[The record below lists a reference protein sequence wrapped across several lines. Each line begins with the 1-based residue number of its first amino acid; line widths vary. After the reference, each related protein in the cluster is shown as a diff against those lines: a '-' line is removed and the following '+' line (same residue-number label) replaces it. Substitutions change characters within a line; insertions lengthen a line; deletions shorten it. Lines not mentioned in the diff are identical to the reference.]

1 MMNDTPVRAHT
12 RIAPSSLHIITP
24 CPGSVILS
32 EAMPELKHTDEELE
46 GDAAHWVALWAAY
59 HQLELVSIV
68 GQTAPNGVEITD
80 EMIDG
85 ALLYVET
92 VGEAPGAGEVQ
103 ISIPRIHATEC
114 GGTPDWWTWTAATK
128 TLRVIDYKFGFR
140 FVEIWENHQLVA
152 YAIGLLDFL
161 GLDESQV
168 ILELT
173 VVQPR
178 SYHPDG
184 PVRTWRVAPSKLRA
198 FVNTMAGSADE
209 ALSPNP
215 STHTGPHCLDCKA
228 RSACTT
234 YQQATGGI
242 IDYVGKAQPNLQ
254 TSDDV
259 CRELA
264 LVQDMRQRLK
274 GRETGLEAMAEH
286 YARSHK
292 PTPGFSMQA
301 VPGRLKWLDDT
312 TVIEVE
318 GMIGLL
324 TNGQKSA
331 LKPPTLMTATQ
342 TAKLLG
348 KAGADVVGV
357 YAHRPNGAM
366 KLVRD
371 NMAKLSRIF
380 QK

>member
-1 MMNDTPVRAHT
+1 MTLEREHT
-12 RIAPSSLHIITP
+12 RIAPSSLHITTP

-32 EAMPELKHTDEELE
+32 EAMPELPRTEEEAE

-59 HQLELVSIV
+59 HQLELTSLA

-103 ISIPRIHATEC
+103 LAIPRIHSTEC
-114 GGTPDWWTWTAATK
+114 GGTPDWWTWTVAAK
-128 TLRVIDYKFGFR
+128 VLRVIDYKFGFR
-140 FVEIWENHQLVA
+140 FVEVWENHQLVA
-152 YAIGLLDFL
+152 YAIGLMDFL
-161 GLDESQV
+161 GLTEEDCV
-168 ILELT
+168 LELT

-198 FVNTMAGSADE
+198 FVNTMHQSAVE

-215 STHTGPHCLDCKA
+215 STHTGAHCLDCKA
-228 RSACTT
+228 RSACLT

-242 IDYVGKAQPNLQ
+242 MDYIGKAQPNLQ
-254 TSDDV
+254 TPNDIG
-259 CRELA
+259 RELA

-286 YARSHK
+286 FARQGK
-292 PTPGFSMQA
+292 AIPGFSMQSKA
-301 VPGRLKWLDDT
+301 GRLKWLEDT
-312 TVIEVE
+312 NVAEVE
-318 GMIGLL
+318 GMVLAL
-324 TNGQKSA
+324 TGQSA
-331 LKPPTLMTATQ
+331 LKPPALLTPTQ
-342 TAKLLG
+342 TKKLF
-348 KAGADVVGV
+348 KKVDAVVIDG
-357 YAHRPNGAM
+357 YANRPNGAM
-366 KLVRD
+366 ALVRD

>member
-1 MMNDTPVRAHT
+1 MIDTLVRPHT
-12 RIAPSSLHIITP
+12 RIAPSSLHITTP

-32 EAMPELKHTDEELE
+32 EAMPVLPRTEEEME

-59 HQLELVSIV
+59 HQLELTSIV
-68 GQTAPNGVEITD
+68 GQTVPNGVEITD

-103 ISIPRIHATEC
+103 LSIPHIHPTEC

-140 FVEIWENHQLVA
+140 FVEVWENHQLVA
-152 YAIGLLDFL
+152 YAVGLMDFL
-161 GLDESQV
+161 GLDEADI

-184 PVRTWRVAPSKLRA
+184 PVRTWRVSPMKLRG
-198 FVNTMAGSADE
+198 FVNIMHSSAVE
-209 ALSPNP
+209 ALEPNP
-215 STHTGPHCLDCKA
+215 STHSGPHCLDCKA
-228 RSACTT
+228 RAACLT
-234 YQQATGGI
+234 YQQTTGGI
-242 IDYVGKAQPNLQ
+242 IDYSGKAQPNLQ

-264 LVQDMRQRLK
+264 LVQDARQRLK

-286 YARSHK
+286 FARMHK

-301 VPGRLKWLDDT
+301 VAGRLKWLENT
-312 TVIEVE
+312 NAMEVE
-318 GMIGLL
+318 SMVQTL
-324 TNGQKSA
+324 TGKSA
-331 LKPPTLMTATQ
+331 LKPPTLLTPTQ
-342 TAKLLG
+342 TKKLFKKVDAVVIDG
-348 KAGADVVGV
+348 YAD
-357 YAHRPNGAM
+357 RPNGAM